1 MSYITY
7 WCTCPFLNKLRL
19 LQRPYMYLRF
29 CKWRVYIN
37 IFLVFGQRHRRY
49 DMFLLDIGNFTHSL
63 EVDNVDLMLTA
74 GECYKMLI
82 VTSYKHFIYF
92 TCGYLLLSQL
102 FVITNNNL
110 VKASSYSILICKNDR
125 WYTAYMV
132 LYSL

>member
-1 MSYITY
+1 
-7 WCTCPFLNKLRL
+7 
-19 LQRPYMYLRF
+19 
-29 CKWRVYIN
+29 
-37 IFLVFGQRHRRY
+37 
-49 DMFLLDIGNFTHSL
+49 MFLLDIGNFTHSL

-125 WYTAYMV
+125 
-132 LYSL
+132 